1 MTKVISKR
9 RGVNVTK
16 AEHNLV
22 MKLVK
27 KAVRELSKKKYE
39 FPDFIRRDACWL
51 EVETKNRGQRSYG
64 GSLGIMIDVSRYR
77 QKIKVLNE
85 YSAFSTGSKDEAIQ
99 GNLQKS
105 TWEMF
110 PINLQILEGGIG
122 EPSC

>member
-39 FPDFIRRDACWL
+39 FPDFIRTDNCWL
-51 EVETKNRGQRSYG
+51 EVETKNLGNDPMVDHL
-64 GSLGIMIDVSRYR
+64 GS
-77 QKIKVLNE
+77 
-85 YSAFSTGSKDEAIQ
+85 
-99 GNLQKS
+99 
-105 TWEMF
+105 
-110 PINLQILEGGIG
+110 
-122 EPSC
+122 

>member
-39 FPDFIRRDACWL
+39 FPEFI
-51 EVETKNRGQRSYG
+51 
-64 GSLGIMIDVSRYR
+64 
-77 QKIKVLNE
+77 
-85 YSAFSTGSKDEAIQ
+85 
-99 GNLQKS
+99 
-105 TWEMF
+105 
-110 PINLQILEGGIG
+110 
-122 EPSC
+122 